1 MESANF
7 HKDIDDCFKF
17 YLDKA
22 GTSVS
27 RNKFDVGKDVL
38 LVKTTAAKNVRQPS
52 EVSVVVEAIPESKH
66 AGTRFDS
73 VVGSAVAVVD
83 LIFAIDIGAAA
94 KPAVCLKTKCYVKDV
109 AFGDAGVG
117 SFFNAG

>member
-1 MESANF
+1 MEGANL
-7 HKDIDDCFKF
+7 DVGINDCFK
-17 YLDKA
+17 LDFNKA

-38 LVKTTAAKNVRQPS
+38 FVETTAAKNVRQPS
-52 EVSVVVEAIPESKH
+52 EVSAVIEAIPQSKH

-73 VVGSAVAVVD
+73 VLGGALAVVD
-83 LIFAIDIGAAA
+83 LFFAVDIGAAA

-109 AFGDAGVG
+109 AFGDAGIG
-117 SFFNAG
+117 SFFNAS